1 MKQLLFTTFHLPPV
15 LFGAKVDCVSDSV
28 DVSVSLV
35 DSVGVSVWLVDSVGV
50 TVSLVSIADVSVGD
64 GVVRGLIIVKL
75 SPQL

>member
-1 MKQLLFTTFHLPPV
+1 MI
-15 LFGAKVDCVSDSV
+15 SY
-28 DVSVSLV
+28 SLIV
-35 DSVGVSVWLVDSVGV
+35 FDSVGVSVSFVDSVGV